1 MVLLGY
7 GLCCGFVRFGLAWQ
21 WLIAVALQ
29 VFVWLGESLLTLL
42 PFYFFTFLPFYF

>member
-1 MVLLGY
+1 MVLLGD
-7 GLCCGFVRFGLAWQ
+7 GLLLWLCEVWSCLAMAY
-21 WLIAVALQ
+21 AVALQ